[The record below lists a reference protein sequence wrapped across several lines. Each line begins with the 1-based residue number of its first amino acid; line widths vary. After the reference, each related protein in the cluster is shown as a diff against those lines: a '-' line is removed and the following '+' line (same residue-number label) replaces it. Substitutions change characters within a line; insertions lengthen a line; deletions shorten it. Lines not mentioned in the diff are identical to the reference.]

1 MCLYEKTI
9 ENRRYKA
16 NKKNGGVIPA
26 IFDER
31 ERYVTVGCGR
41 CMECMKKKS
50 NNWRVRL
57 LEELKDKKNE
67 KARFVTFTFN
77 TESIIEFSKLGEI
90 NRRDDIS

>member
-41 CMECMKKKS
+41 CMEFIKFLPLQLVQNLVILVKT
-50 NNWRVRL
+50 
-57 LEELKDKKNE
+57 LEDFEKLPDYAVKDKIVFFNYAFKQE
-67 KARFVTFTFN
+67 FVVT
-77 TESIIEFSKLGEI
+77 G
-90 NRRDDIS
+90 RIS